1 MSFQDAPPGD
11 ILKASYAY
19 GSSPLTTTSLTEPRE
34 TFLFGY
40 PIAHS
45 MAPQLHATLFQGLNV
60 PWSYKLLETQ
70 DSSLFLP
77 ALKAAAC
84 IGCAITMP
92 YKVTLIKAVDAV
104 TEEARMIGAIN
115 TIFQRKSTT
124 GEIRYVGTNTD
135 CVGVREAFLQNF
147 PGILSK
153 SRGAAGLIIGGGGA
167 CRSAVYAL
175 WKWLG
180 VQRIYMVC
188 RLKEEVD
195 TIIESFKST
204 SFEGELIYVGSV
216 EEAKALEAPVVV
228 VGTVP
233 DFPPKTEGELLARD
247 LTNVFLG
254 KERKGYVLEMCY
266 HPEPKTAFYMLAEEA
281 GWKVLPGTESMIY
294 QGVAQQVLWTETPL
308 ERFDLMEANRVIK
321 AALLIH

>member
-1 MSFQDAPPGD
+1 
-11 ILKASYAY
+11 
-19 GSSPLTTTSLTEPRE
+19 
-34 TFLFGY
+34 
-40 PIAHS
+40 

-60 PWSYKLLETQ
+60 QWSYKLLETQ
-70 DSSLFLP
+70 ESSLFLP

-84 IGCAITMP
+84 IGCAVTMP

-104 TEEARMIGAIN
+104 TEARLIGAIN

-124 GEIRYVGTNTD
+124 GEIRYIGTNTD

-247 LTNVFLG
+247 LTNVFLE
-254 KERKGYVLEMCY
+254 KERKGLEMCY

-308 ERFDLMEANRVIK
+308 ERFDLVEANRVVK